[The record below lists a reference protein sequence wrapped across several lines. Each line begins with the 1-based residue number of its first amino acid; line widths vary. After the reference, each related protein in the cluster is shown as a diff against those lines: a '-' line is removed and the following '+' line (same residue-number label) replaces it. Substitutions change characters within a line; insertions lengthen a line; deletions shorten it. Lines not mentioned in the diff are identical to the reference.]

1 MNLLPQ
7 TELEAVNV
15 MLQNI
20 NESPVNSLDAALGD
34 ALMAHQM
41 LHNESRK
48 VQSIGLTCNTD
59 YEYALQQDVNNHLT
73 LPENALKVYVPRGT
87 NQGTRDLVQRGKKL
101 YDRKN
106 NTYVITDTIK
116 ITLVSFLEWE
126 DLPQV
131 VRSYVT
137 ITAARKFA
145 AQVIGDKDNYLL
157 TQQDEMEARTEFKR
171 EQVDSEQANVLTDS
185 ESSFG
190 VIHRTRDYPRYGI

>member
-20 NESPVNSLDAALGD
+20 NESPVNSLDTAFGD
-34 ALMAHQM
+34 ALMANQM

-59 YEYALQQDVNNHLT
+59 YEYTITRDPSNNIN
-73 LPENALKVYVPRGT
+73 LPTTALKVIVPRGT
-87 NQGTRDLVQRGKKL
+87 NEGTRDLVQRGQKL
-101 YDRKN
+101 YDRKK
-106 NTYVITDTIK
+106 NTYALTDDVK
-116 ITLVSFLEWE
+116 VTLVTFLEWT

-131 VRSYVT
+131 VRNYIT

-145 AQVIGDKDNYLL
+145 AQVVGDKDIYLL
-157 TQQDEMEARTEFKR
+157 TQQDELEARTEFIR
-171 EQVDSEQANVLTDS
+171 EQVDSEQANILTDS
-185 ESSFG
+185 NSSFS
-190 VIHRTRDYPRYGI
+190 ILHKTRDYPNYGI

>member
-20 NESPVNSLDAALGD
+20 NESPVNSLDTAFGD
-34 ALMAHQM
+34 ALMARQM

-59 YEYALQQDVNNHLT
+59 YEYTLARDPSNNIN
-73 LPENALKVYVPRGT
+73 LPTTALKVIVPRGT
-87 NQGTRDLVQRGKKL
+87 NEGTRDLVQRGQKL
-101 YDRKN
+101 YDRKK
-106 NTYVITDTIK
+106 NTYALTDDVK
-116 ITLVSFLEWE
+116 VTLVTFLEWT

-131 VRSYVT
+131 VRNYIT

-145 AQVIGDKDNYLL
+145 AQTVGDKEIYLL
-157 TQQDEMEARTEFKR
+157 TQQDELEARTEFIR
-171 EQVDSEQANVLTDS
+171 EQVDSEQANILTDS
-185 ESSFG
+185 NSSFS
-190 VIHRTRDYPRYGI
+190 ILHKTRDYPNYGI